1 MDIGFRNVIYT
12 NLSDFGQIYPEESEA
27 ALSQV
32 SATNWMKT
40 ADNSRLTCVLYLY
53 VLCIVGVKV
62 TRATT
67 FTWSTVGKLMYVW
80 LVNLLTFSF
89 FVLTD
94 LFGIVSVEDMMK
106 LFPVS
111 LWLGNITVASNGS
124 VSD

>member
-12 NLSDFGQIYPEESEA
+12 NLSDFGQIYSEESEA

-67 FTWSTVGKLMYVW
+67 FT
-80 LVNLLTFSF
+80 
-89 FVLTD
+89 
-94 LFGIVSVEDMMK
+94 
-106 LFPVS
+106 
-111 LWLGNITVASNGS
+111 
-124 VSD
+124 